1 MSESE
6 WTRFFRRAAVVVAV
20 GIAFGW
26 QLNRAWVPNSPA
38 FEFVQLI
45 HPLFDFG
52 VGTPSRLFASFGIG
66 IWFGL
71 VCMMTLDWRKHYHGI
86 LLLIGSLVTIGTVA
100 WFGNLTRIDPTAV
113 LNQLAFLAG
122 IGIGFLLEART
133 IKETLQQ
140 RVFSDATV
148 TDDADTNVTSIRATR
163 AIVGV
168 VLFSGIVAVAA
179 LFNLTMIGRV
189 TILDPAVDAGYVYA
203 MLLFLS
209 YNVRSDTQVVGPLQS
224 GKTYVLIGLYGVF
237 SDRARIALDESEG
250 LFYALRDVAN
260 KMPGAGF
267 ELPSTERYD
276 RFWFHYD
283 AGSLF
288 PVRVKFDAYDH
299 RGEFLPDRLAPA
311 ARADKG
317 IRDRIQYL
325 WLSIREQL
333 AERSLLSGLSF
344 QKQLTKFTH
353 DVLNAEQLVVVI
365 DLNRVIHSQSGRPHI
380 EELRQ
385 VATEVAQNR
394 GDVIIIATKTDILLR
409 EFAEDNIDTLD
420 TSNVPALPEASGS
433 EYADILTETSV
444 DGGRPVHEEA
454 VFANESEYGAFAEE
468 VTDWLTRQ
476 YNDQMPNLLELS
488 EEPVVFPVFY
498 RTQVTDDATSNYAKP
513 LLDEG
518 NNLQPV
524 GFEYLAERLEIDR

>member
-1 MSESE
+1 MSE
-6 WTRFFRRAAVVVAV
+6 WTRFFRRAAVVIGV
-20 GIAFGW
+20 GVAFGW

-45 HPLFDFG
+45 HPLFDLG
-52 VGTPSRLFASFGIG
+52 VGTPARLFASFGVG

-100 WFGNLTRIDPTAV
+100 WFGNLTRIDPTAAP
-113 LNQLAFLAG
+113 NQVAFLAG
-122 IGIGFLLEART
+122 ITIAFLLEARS
-133 IKETLQQ
+133 IKETLQR
-140 RVFSDATV
+140 RVFSDTTV
-148 TDDADTNVTSIRATR
+148 ADETNTNVTSIRATR

-168 VLFSGIVAVAA
+168 ALFSGIVAVAA

-224 GKTYVLIGLYGVF
+224 GKTYILIGLYGAF

-250 LFYALRDVAN
+250 LFNALRDVAN
-260 KMPGAGF
+260 KTPGAGF
-267 ELPSTERYD
+267 ELPSTEEYD
-276 RFWFHYD
+276 RFWLHYD

-288 PVRVKFDAYDH
+288 PVRVKFDTYDH
-299 RGEFLPDRLAPA
+299 RGEYLPDRLAPA
-311 ARADKG
+311 ARASKS
-317 IRDRIQYL
+317 IRERVEYFL
-325 WLSIREQL
+325 LSIREQL
-333 AERSLLSGLSF
+333 ADRSLLSPLSD
-344 QKQLTKFTH
+344 QTQLAKFTY

-365 DLNRVIHSQSGRPHI
+365 DLNRVINSQSGRPHI

-385 VATEVAQNR
+385 VATEVKQNR
-394 GDVIIIATKTDILLR
+394 GDVIIVATKTDILLR

-420 TSNVPALPEASGS
+420 ASKTPVLPEASGS
-433 EYADILTETSV
+433 EYADLLTETGV
-444 DGGRPVHEEA
+444 DGGRPVHAES
-454 VFANESEYGAFAEE
+454 VFASESEYGAFAKE
-468 VTDWLTRQ
+468 VTDWLARQ
-476 YNDQMPNLLELS
+476 YNDQMPNLLQLS
-488 EEPVVFPVFY
+488 DEPVVFPVFY
-498 RTQVTDDATSNYAKP
+498 RTQVTEDATAGNSAKP

-524 GFEYLAERLEIDR
+524 GFKYLAERLEIDR